1 MRHALCSMPFA
12 RNAHPATRNAQPVTR
27 LFVPRNKAV
36 AQGMDKIRIGPVIE
50 NAVIRTLELVDTPEE
65 YVKNAAEILFV
76 AVIRLLIA
84 QILVQCQGVDV
95 VLQDVEMGIHG
106 LVQGRLIIVLRR
118 RSQIIRFPIEQVK
131 ASLVAKH
138 HIDISFHE
146 PDGRA
151 KVRFSRRAG
160 NCSKI

>member
-1 MRHALCSMPFA
+1 
-12 RNAHPATRNAQPVTR
+12 
-27 LFVPRNKAV
+27 
-36 AQGMDKIRIGPVIE
+36 MDKIRIGPVIE
-50 NAVIRTLELVDTPEE
+50 NAVVRTLKLVDTPEE

-95 VLQDVEMGIHG
+95 VLQDVVMSIHG

-118 RSQIIRFPIEQVK
+118 RSQIIRFPIEQIK

-146 PDGRA
+146 PDGRG
-151 KVRFSRRAG
+151 KGKIPKAG
-160 NCSKI
+160 GKLLEDMGTGAGFKCLF